1 LLRSPDCENYEYC
14 LLCREVLLL
23 EHAIRRVKSME
34 TFTGW
39 NYFRVTRP
47 TLTAMVSTTVTYLIV
62 LLQSQNT

>member
-1 LLRSPDCENYEYC
+1 
-14 LLCREVLLL
+14 
-23 EHAIRRVKSME
+23 ME